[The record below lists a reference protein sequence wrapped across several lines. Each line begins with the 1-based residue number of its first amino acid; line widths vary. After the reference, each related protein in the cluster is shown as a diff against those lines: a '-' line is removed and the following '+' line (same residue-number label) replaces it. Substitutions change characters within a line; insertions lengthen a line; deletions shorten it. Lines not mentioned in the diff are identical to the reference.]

1 MKNILFSFLTFV
13 GFWVVLPVSARLP
26 NCYEAK
32 VAPYTLTDR
41 LVFADGTR
49 VSAPDQWPQRRA
61 EIVALFEDQMP
72 VEENLENC
80 Q

>member
-1 MKNILFSFLTFV
+1 MKAICFMMSGLMSF
-13 GFWVVLPVSARLP
+13 VLALPSPARPP
-26 NCYEAK
+26 NYDEAK
-32 VAPYTLTDR
+32 VAPYTLPDP
-41 LVFADGTR
+41 LLFADGKR
-49 VSAPDQWPQRRA
+49 VATPDQWPRRRA